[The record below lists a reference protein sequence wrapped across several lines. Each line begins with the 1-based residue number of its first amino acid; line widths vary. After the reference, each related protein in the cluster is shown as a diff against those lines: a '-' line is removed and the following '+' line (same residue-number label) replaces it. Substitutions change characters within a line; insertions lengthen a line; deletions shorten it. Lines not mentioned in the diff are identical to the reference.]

1 MAAARPATEFA
12 TSADGTRIAF
22 DREGS
27 GPLLVLVDGALVS
40 RAMGPSRALQE
51 ALRDR
56 FTVVA
61 FDRRG
66 RGESGD
72 APEGRLDDAPER
84 EIEDLRAV
92 IDAVGGDAVV
102 LGQSSGAALAYRAAA
117 AGVPMR
123 RLVGFEAPWLGM
135 KPGEDYLAT
144 LDDLIARDERGK
156 AVSYFLVT
164 MVSAPAFV
172 PVMLRVMRTP
182 WKAMTGIAPTL
193 RYDARVM
200 GGDFA
205 LPAAELG
212 RIGIPTLVLV
222 GGKSPAPMTRA
233 QDAVAAAIPG
243 ARHEVIPGQNH
254 QVSAAAL
261 APVAAAFLGE

>member
-1 MAAARPATEFA
+1 MGATEFA
-12 TSADGTRIAF
+12 SSADGTRIAF

-40 RAMGPSRALQE
+40 RAMGPAKPLQE

-61 FDRRG
+61 YDRRG

-72 APEGRLDDAPER
+72 APDYEPAR
-84 EIEDLRAV
+84 EIEDLHAV
-92 IDAVGGDAVV
+92 IDAAGGNASV
-102 LGQSSGAALAYRAAA
+102 LAQSSGAALAYRAAA

-144 LDDLIARDERGK
+144 LDDLVARDERGR

-172 PVMLRVMRTP
+172 PVMLRVMRKP
-182 WKAMTGIAPTL
+182 WKAMTAIAPTL

-205 LPAAELG
+205 LPADELG

-222 GGKSPAPMTRA
+222 GGKSPAAMTAA

-243 ARHEVIPGQNH
+243 ARHEVLPGQTH
-254 QVSAAAL
+254 QVSARAL